1 MLWRIFFLKRINLN
15 QRRKKKKKTAKKRK
29 VAKVEEVDD
38 DGDSKTRV
46 SSSTKAKGKKAKK
59 SKTSTTAK
67 KEKQEPGA
75 AVELLF
81 QGVDSACGPREAAK
95 ALLKVAKDL
104 GFNLPDDPIAATEKC
119 GIMLMGSKT
128 DQSLFDFPKALKSL
142 ADEMQCPE
150 KVPGAKVK
158 PKRPA
163 PEAKVEANQKLVCC
177 FWELGN
183 YEFKETKDKM
193 RGISFHKICR
203 AIAALEFEVINGA
216 KIAKGKGK
224 VAGIGKK
231 SGEMIDEYLETGK
244 MELLERYKKGDFSKK

>member
-15 QRRKKKKKTAKKRK
+15 QRRKKKKKRQKKRK

-119 GIMLMGSKT
+119 GIMLMGSKVLVVVIVVISINH
-128 DQSLFDFPKALKSL
+128 DLK
-142 ADEMQCPE
+142 
-150 KVPGAKVK
+150 
-158 PKRPA
+158 
-163 PEAKVEANQKLVCC
+163 
-177 FWELGN
+177 
-183 YEFKETKDKM
+183 
-193 RGISFHKICR
+193 
-203 AIAALEFEVINGA
+203 
-216 KIAKGKGK
+216 
-224 VAGIGKK
+224 
-231 SGEMIDEYLETGK
+231 
-244 MELLERYKKGDFSKK
+244 